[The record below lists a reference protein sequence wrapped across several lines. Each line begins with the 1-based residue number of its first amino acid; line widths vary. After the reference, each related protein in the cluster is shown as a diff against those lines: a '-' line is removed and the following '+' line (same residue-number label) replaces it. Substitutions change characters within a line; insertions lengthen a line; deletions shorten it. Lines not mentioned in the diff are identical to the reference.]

1 MAINDKQ
8 ALFVE
13 EFVKLG
19 NAYRAAL
26 NAGYKPS
33 TAVDAAKWINP
44 ETLKSSSETERKKY
58 KPAIREAINAR
69 MEEKKSEL
77 IASQDEVLIYLTSVM
92 RREATESVVV
102 TLSEEETKYVE
113 DEHGTMRKQTIKKEI
128 PKIVEI
134 PARLSD
140 SNKAAEMLGR
150 RYGLNIEEEEKAA
163 KLAKLKAETARIKGD
178 DSEGD
183 SEDDGFIDALR
194 NEAKS
199 VWEE

>member
-1 MAINDKQ
+1 MAINDRQ

-19 NAYRAAL
+19 NAYQAAL

-44 ETLKSSSETERKKY
+44 ETLKSTSETERKKY
-58 KPAIREAINAR
+58 KPEIRAAIDAR
-69 MEEKKSEL
+69 MAEKKSKL
-77 IASQDEVLIYLTSVM
+77 IASQDEVLEYLTSVM
-92 RREATESVVV
+92 RGESSSSV
-102 TLSEEETKYVE
+102 LARNDLGAEEVIEKPP
-113 DEHGTMRKQTIKKEI
+113 DEKE
-128 PKIVEI
+128 
-134 PARLSD
+134 RL
-140 SNKAAEMLGR
+140 KAAELLGK
-150 RYGLNIEEEEKAA
+150 RYGLYTEEQEKAA